1 MFLGIGSLSVHI
13 DLYVTLAG
21 FVVGFTVGLTG
32 MGGGALMTPILVLV
46 FKVQPL
52 AAVSSDLVAAMVM
65 KPVGGSVHAR
75 RGTVN
80 WSLVRWLAV
89 GSVPC
94 AFAGVFVLRSLGSG
108 HAVEDRLKLV
118 LGIALIVAA
127 ASIVV
132 KSLIQM
138 IQTRRREATL
148 ASGGVPTATPFRLKR
163 VPTLVIGCL
172 GGLIVGMTS
181 VGSGSLIIV
190 CLLLLYPMLSTRELV
205 GTDLIQAVP
214 LVASAAIGH
223 MLFGDFKL
231 GLTTSVLIGSI
242 PGVYLGARL
251 SSRAKDSVIR
261 PALVLVLLAS
271 GLKLLGTGTEP
282 AGLAVAIFALVALPI
297 WGVIDAMARPDHLWR
312 QAGLRKRAWVLVQ
325 VVGAP
330 FGIGFA
336 AAIAYFASARRKL
349 ATAAILAF
357 VATSGDEV
365 STA

>member
-1 MFLGIGSLSVHI
+1 MHI

-21 FVVGFTVGLTG
+21 LVVGFTVGLTG
-32 MGGGALMTPILVLV
+32 MGGGALMTPILVLL

-65 KPVGGSVHAR
+65 KPVGGGVHVR

-80 WSLVRWLAV
+80 WSLVRWLCV

-94 AFAGVFVLRSLGSG
+94 AFAGVFLLRSLGTG
-108 HAVEDRLKLV
+108 QQVEDRLKLV

-138 IQTRRREATL
+138 VQARRREAL
-148 ASGGVPTATPFRLKR
+148 LVSGKVPEPRPFHLKR
-163 VPTLVIGCL
+163 GPTLVIGAA

-190 CLLLLYPMLSTRELV
+190 SLLLLYPMLSTRELV
-205 GTDLIQAVP
+205 GTDLVQAIP
-214 LVASAAIGH
+214 LVASAAFGH
-223 MLFGDFKL
+223 ILFGDFKL
-231 GLTTSVLIGSI
+231 GLTASVLIGSI

-251 SSRAKDSVIR
+251 SARARDAVVR

-271 GLKLLGTGTEP
+271 GLKLVGTGTELV
-282 AGLAVAIFALVALPI
+282 GLAVAIFALVALPV
-297 WGVIDAMARPDHLWR
+297 WGVIDAVHRPDHLWR
-312 QAGLRKRAWVLVQ
+312 QAGLRKRSWVLLQ
-325 VVGAP
+325 GLGAP

-349 ATAAILAF
+349 ATSAILAF
-357 VATSGDEV
+357 VAASGDEV
-365 STA
+365 PAA